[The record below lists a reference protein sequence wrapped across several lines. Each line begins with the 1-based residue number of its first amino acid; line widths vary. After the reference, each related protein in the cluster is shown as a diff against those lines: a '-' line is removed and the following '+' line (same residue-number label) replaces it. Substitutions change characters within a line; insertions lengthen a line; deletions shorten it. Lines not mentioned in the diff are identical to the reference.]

1 MFVPETSKSIIEK
14 HQMSTPIYHITHI
27 DNLTSIITSG
37 RLIANSRLKIQQ
49 TNYLDIAYGHIQD
62 RRATTKVPCSAGGY
76 LHDYVPFYF
85 APRSPMLYAIH
96 KQNVDSYSGGQQ
108 PIIHLVS
115 EAYSI
120 NSLKV
125 KFAFT
130 DGHAIMAYS
139 EFYDNISDLQSV
151 IDWELMKSK
160 YWANTPDDPNRK
172 WRRQAEFLVYENCP
186 WSLIQE
192 IGVINKTIAEQVQLI
207 LTAFN
212 IQIPVNIYQNWYY

>member
-1 MFVPETSKSIIEK
+1 
-14 HQMSTPIYHITHI
+14 MSTPIYHITHI

-37 RLIANSRLKIQQ
+37 GLIANSRLKIQQ
-49 TNYLDIAYGHIQD
+49 TNYLDIAHGHIQD
-62 RRATTKVPCSAGGY
+62 RRDTTKVPCSAGGY

-115 EAYSI
+115 EAYTI
-120 NSLKV
+120 NSLKL

-139 EFYDNISDLQSV
+139 EFYDDMSDLQSV

>member
-1 MFVPETSKSIIEK
+1 MITGKIRLFSSQGYLYLKSIS
-14 HQMSTPIYHITHI
+14 STTQDFI
-27 DNLTSIITSG
+27 
-37 RLIANSRLKIQQ
+37 
-49 TNYLDIAYGHIQD
+49 D

-96 KQNVDSYSGGQQ
+96 KENVDSYSGGQQ

-115 EAYSI
+115 EAYTI
-120 NSLKV
+120 NSLKL

-139 EFYDNISDLQSV
+139 EFYDDMSDLQSV

-212 IQIPVNIYQNWYY
+212 IQIPVSIYQNWYY

>member
-1 MFVPETSKSIIEK
+1 
-14 HQMSTPIYHITHI
+14 MSTPIYHITHI

>member
-1 MFVPETSKSIIEK
+1 
-14 HQMSTPIYHITHI
+14 MSTPIYHITHI

-37 RLIANSRLKIQQ
+37 GLIANSRLKIQQ
-49 TNYLDIAYGHIQD
+49 TNYLDIAHGHIQD
-62 RRATTKVPCSAGGY
+62 RRANTKVPCSAGGY

-115 EAYSI
+115 EAHTI
-120 NSLKV
+120 NSLKL

-139 EFYDNISDLQSV
+139 EFYDDMSDLQSV